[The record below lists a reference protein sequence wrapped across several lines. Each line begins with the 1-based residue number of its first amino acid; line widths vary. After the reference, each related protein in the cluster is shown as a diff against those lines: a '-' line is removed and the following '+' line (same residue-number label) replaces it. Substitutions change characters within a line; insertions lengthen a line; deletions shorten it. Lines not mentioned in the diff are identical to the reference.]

1 MSKIFWVLILGV
13 LSLSLSARAET
24 VGSLMNPYQ
33 PDFGKQGDNI
43 EVLDNKLTMEL
54 VKFSE
59 RRDRIQDQLLLN
71 EMPEDPQLIES
82 NSYVL
87 KRVMDRTMTR
97 FMKSDYFK
105 RSSLGRTAESFK
117 SKMETDVKITD
128 EKNITHTFNFRFAP
142 FQGQAFVQYE
152 GFTKAQLRYD
162 VAHGGNIALIFQHDL
177 SQFSSMGIESTLV
190 GETRA
195 QLVTL
200 NLIW

>member
-1 MSKIFWVLILGV
+1 MNKLIWILILGV
-13 LSLSLSARAET
+13 LGVSLSARAET

-59 RRDRIQDQLLLN
+59 RRDRIQDQLLLGQ
-71 EMPEDPQLIES
+71 MPEDPQLVES
-82 NSYVL
+82 NSFVL

-105 RSSLGRTAESFK
+105 RSSLGRTAESLK

-142 FQGQAFVQYE
+142 FQHATAYAAE
-152 GFTKAQLRYD
+152 GLHVSTFL
-162 VAHGGNIALIFQHDL
+162 LI
-177 SQFSSMGIESTLV
+177 
-190 GETRA
+190 ETGDGA
-195 QLVTL
+195 AGLQEMA
-200 NLIW
+200 